1 MVEHVG
7 RRAALV
13 SVLALFA
20 ACSTDTHTTAGGGS
34 FTPIGSIALVP
45 AAATLQVGETLA
57 VSATVTAAAG
67 GTLAGVALTW
77 STSNSTVATIDQS
90 GKVVAVAAGEA
101 DIAAAAQG
109 ISGSAHL
116 KVVPPAPAMVTLSV
130 SITGSG
136 AVTGPGGFN
145 CASGTCTANFAKGTT
160 VALEAAAASGSVFS
174 AWGGA
179 CTGAGPCSV
188 VLSSTQSVSAA
199 FEPAG
204 ARHTVTVAISGSG
217 TVTSSSPGLSC
228 SGAGSTC
235 SAIFTTGAS
244 LSLVA
249 TPAAGFFFGGWTG
262 AGCGAASACD
272 LTVTSDLNLTAAFTA
287 GATLSVAVVGSGSVV
302 STPAAI
308 ACPGTCASALPLGS
322 NVTLSATPSSGFAFT
337 GWSGGGCSGTLPCTL
352 ALTAAASVTATFTA
366 EPILTVVVHGAGTV
380 SSSPAG
386 ISCVEG
392 GASCSAPF
400 AAGTPI
406 VLTEQPGASLQFGGW
421 GGACAGA
428 ASTCAITLGS
438 STSATAQFG
447 TFYALTFTTTGNGTV
462 SADSGALQACGASSG
477 VCAGNY
483 LAGSLVVLT
492 ATPATGAALS
502 GWSGACSAASGG
514 QCTLTM
520 SAAASAG
527 AGFSDAATL
536 SAVSGGGQSALIDAA
551 LPLPLVIHAVDNNG
565 GANVPGATVSL
576 SGPPG
581 ASVVPASV
589 ATDAQGNAT
598 FHVRL
603 SRIVGTQT
611 FTART
616 QAAPPL
622 TITATATEPAPGTI
636 FTVVNASHN
645 KGFDGFPGAA
655 TTAHLRTPAGLA
667 MANDGTLYI
676 GDYDGN
682 AIFALSPAGALTVVA
697 GTGACGYSGD
707 NGPALAARFCQPLDL
722 ALDETLGRRTLYV
735 ADIAS
740 SVIRAIDLTLPA
752 PTISTFAGG
761 GSPVGP
767 GFGDGGAATQASLS
781 APGRISVGPDGYL
794 YIADVGRNRIRR
806 VNLASQLIENWISGD
821 TSFCRF
827 NACAVSWD
835 AAGRAF
841 VTRNL
846 GYYYFDL
853 FRVGADFS
861 FTTVAG
867 GYGSAGDNGIYPTS
881 SVLYEPTPARFDGAG
896 NLFITEQG
904 YYRPGGEDVRRVDL
918 ATGKIATIAGNG
930 TPGYLGDYVPA
941 TQAEL
946 QTPWT
951 SVFDANGNLYV
962 ADADNAS
969 VRLVWKAGQAA
980 PVRSS
985 IAKTGGDL
993 QQAGVDQIT
1002 PMMSVTLSDPNGQP
1016 LSGYPVQWQSIDPG
1030 GVIFAGLVGT
1040 DTSGVAAADG
1050 RVGLNQ
1056 GGTWRYTASAFDFH
1070 GEALAGSPITF
1081 QDTSVD
1087 LPARTFF
1094 TAVNTSHTQA
1104 VSGIPGSATAAQ
1116 IPHPTALAMAADGT
1130 LYLAASDNI
1139 ANFIFALSPAGVL
1152 TLIAGTGPCGASGDS
1167 GPALAARLCS
1177 QTDLAL
1183 DETHGRR
1190 MLYVTDTQNWLV
1202 RGINLLATP
1211 PTIDR
1216 VAGGGNAT
1224 ASPWGDGA
1232 LATEAT
1238 LSDPEHIAID
1248 PSGAYLYVSEYGGGR
1263 TRIRRVSLT
1272 TGIITTWLPL
1282 ADAGCAQSACKLA
1295 FSPPDQT
1302 HPNGMAFFTVGFG
1315 SYYFGIYRI
1324 DDPTTPTSNVEIAG
1338 QSERFQVSADGPAIT
1353 QYPYPGD
1360 LLVGPDHRLYTT
1372 DPFSHRVRVFSD
1384 ATSATGTMTTL
1395 AGVAT
1400 STGGNG
1406 ADGPVATSVNLNTP
1420 TSIAFSP
1427 NGSLLVADSFNSTI
1441 RVLWKLLP

>member
-1 MVEHVG
+1 MVDYVG
-7 RRAALV
+7 RLAALV
-13 SVLALFA
+13 SALALFA
-20 ACSTDTHTTAGGGS
+20 ACGTDPRARTGGGTL
-34 FTPIGSIALVP
+34 TPVGSIALVP
-45 AAATLQVGETLA
+45 AAATLQVGDALA
-57 VSATVTAAAG
+57 ISATINAADG
-67 GTLAGVALTW
+67 GTLAGVATTW
-77 STSNSTVATIDQS
+77 STSNSTIATVDQT
-90 GKVVAVAAGEA
+90 GKVVAVAVGEV
-101 DIAAAAQG
+101 DIAAAAEG
-109 ISGSAHL
+109 VSGAAHL
-116 KVVPPAPAMVTLSV
+116 KVVAAAPTLLTLSV

-145 CASGTCTANFAKGTT
+145 CASATCTATFAKGTA

-188 VLSSTQSVSAA
+188 VLSSAQSVSAA
-199 FEPAG
+199 FEET
-204 ARHTVTVAISGSG
+204 RLVSVAVSGEG
-217 TVTSSSPGLSC
+217 TVTSAPAGIRC
-228 SGAGSTC
+228 GAGAGLCAARFPKGT
-235 SAIFTTGAS
+235 AVT
-244 LSLVA
+244 LSE
-249 TPAAGFFFGGWTG
+249 TPATGSLFQGFGGD
-262 AGCGAASACD
+262 ASSCGAASACN
-272 LTVTSDLNLTAAFTA
+272 LTVTSDLNLTAAFD
-287 GATLSVAVVGSGSVV
+287 
-302 STPAAI
+302 
-308 ACPGTCASALPLGS
+308 ASA
-322 NVTLSATPSSGFAFT
+322 T
-337 GWSGGGCSGTLPCTL
+337 
-352 ALTAAASVTATFTA
+352 
-366 EPILTVVVHGAGTV
+366 LTVVVHGAGTV
-380 SSSPAG
+380 TSIPAG

-392 GASCSAPF
+392 GGSCSAPF

-406 VLTEQPGASLQFGGW
+406 VLTEEPGASQQFGGW

-428 ASTCAITLGS
+428 ATTCPITLRTS
-438 STSATAQFG
+438 ASATAQFG
-447 TFYALTFTTTGNGTV
+447 IFYALTVTTTGNGTV
-462 SADSGALQACGASSG
+462 SADSGALQACGESSG
-477 VCAGNY
+477 VCTGSY
-483 LAGSLVVLT
+483 LAGAQVVLT
-492 ATPATGAALS
+492 GTPATGAALS
-502 GWSGACSAASGG
+502 SWSGACSAASGA

-520 SAAASAG
+520 SAPTSAG
-527 AGFSDAATL
+527 ASFSDAVTL
-536 SAVSGGGQSALIDAA
+536 SAAGGDGQSALIDAA
-551 LPLPLVIHAVDNNG
+551 LPLPIVIH
-565 GANVPGATVSL
+565 ANVPGATVSL
-576 SGPPG
+576 AGPSGS
-581 ASVVPASV
+581 SVVPASA
-589 ATDAQGNAT
+589 ATDSQGNAT

-603 SRIVGTQT
+603 SRTIGTQT
-611 FTART
+611 FTATT
-616 QAAPPL
+616 QAGSPL
-622 TITATATEPAPGTI
+622 TVSATAAEPAPGTI

-667 MANDGTLYI
+667 MAKSGTLYI
-676 GDYDGN
+676 ADYDGN
-682 AIFALSPAGALTVVA
+682 AIFALSPAGALSLVA
-697 GTGACGYSGD
+697 GTGACGSSGD
-707 NGPALAARFCQPLDL
+707 GGPALAAQFCQVLDL
-722 ALDETLGRRTLYV
+722 ALDESNGRRTLYL
-735 ADIAS
+735 ADIHS

-752 PTISTFAGG
+752 PQISTFAGG

-806 VNLASQLIENWISGD
+806 VHIASQLIENWISGD

-827 NACAVSWD
+827 NACGVSWD

-853 FRVGADFS
+853 FRVDSGFA

-896 NLFITEQG
+896 NLFLTEQG

-951 SVFDANGNLYV
+951 SVLDADGNLYV
-962 ADADNAS
+962 ADSDNAA
-969 VRLVWKAGQAA
+969 VRVVWKAGQAT
-980 PVRSS
+980 PLRSS
-985 IAKTGGDL
+985 IAKTAGD
-993 QQAGVDQIT
+993 QQQVGVDQIT
-1002 PMMSVTLSDPNGQP
+1002 PTMSVTLSDPAGQP

-1030 GVIFAGLVGT
+1030 GVMFAGLVGT

-1050 RVGLNQ
+1050 RVGLAA
-1056 GGTWRYTASAFDFH
+1056 GGAWRYTASALDFH
-1070 GEALAGSPITF
+1070 GDALSGSPITF

-1087 LPARTFF
+1087 LPARYFF
-1094 TAVNTSHTQA
+1094 TAVNTSHTQ
-1104 VSGIPGSATAAQ
+1104 SYRGIPGPATAAQ

-1130 LYLAASDNI
+1130 LYIAASDNI
-1139 ANFIFALSPAGVL
+1139 DNVIFALSPAGAL
-1152 TLIAGTGPCGASGDS
+1152 TPIAGTGACGYSGDS
-1167 GPALAARLCS
+1167 GPALAATLCS
-1177 QTDLAL
+1177 ETDLAL

-1190 MLYVTDTQNWLV
+1190 MLYLTDTQHAVV
-1202 RGINLLATP
+1202 RAIDLLATP
-1211 PTIDR
+1211 PTIDT

-1248 PSGAYLYVSEYGGGR
+1248 PSGSYLYLSEYGGGR
-1263 TRIRRVSLT
+1263 TRIRRVSIA
-1272 TGIITTWLPL
+1272 TGLISTWLPL

-1302 HPNGMAFFTVGFG
+1302 HPNGMAFFTLGFG
-1315 SYYFGIYRI
+1315 SYYFGIFRI
-1324 DDPTTPTSNVEIAG
+1324 DDPATPGANVEIAG
-1338 QSERFQVSADGPAIT
+1338 QSERFQVTADGPALT
-1353 QYPYPGD
+1353 QYPFPGD
-1360 LLVGPDHRLYTT
+1360 LVVGPDRKLYTT

-1384 ATSATGTMTTL
+1384 TSTAATMTTV

-1420 TSIAFSP
+1420 LSMAFSA
-1427 NGSLLVADSFNSTI
+1427 NGSLVIADSFNSTI
-1441 RVLWKLLP
+1441 RVLWKLVP